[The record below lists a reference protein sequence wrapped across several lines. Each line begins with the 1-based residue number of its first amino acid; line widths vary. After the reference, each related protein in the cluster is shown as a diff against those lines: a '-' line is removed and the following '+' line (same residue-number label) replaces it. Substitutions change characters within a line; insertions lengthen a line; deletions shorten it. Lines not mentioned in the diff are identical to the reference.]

1 MSRVHSGISQLSPGS
16 SLQECCPLIK
26 AGGGFCAAIAC
37 RLRSHS
43 LPASPQLIC
52 TVPTSHLKF
61 LKEAGHGI
69 TKEEIPEEELPED
82 VDEIDHAEMELR
94 RGQILWFRGLN
105 RIQTQVLWGSFFSLS
120 FFLFLSLQGLCLERG
135 DSCCSEDAIASWARL
150 LPPPVP
156 FWVCPGWGTRT
167 AWLSGTARGGG
178 RHRSVLMQSA
188 ASCSLRP
195 C

>member
-1 MSRVHSGISQLSPGS
+1 MV
-16 SLQECCPLIK
+16 K
-26 AGGGFCAAIAC
+26 AGGGLHAARAC
-37 RLRSHS
+37 RLRSCS

-105 RIQTQVLWGSFFSLS
+105 RIQTQVLWGSGYCGALSSLSLSLS
-120 FFLFLSLQGLCLERG
+120 FSPGAVWKEVTAAARRMPSPPGLDFSYHLCLSGSALVGEPG
-135 DSCCSEDAIASWARL
+135 Q
-150 LPPPVP
+150 PG
-156 FWVCPGWGTRT
+156 FWGQLRV
-167 AWLSGTARGGG
+167 GGG
-178 RHRSVLMQSA
+178 TGLF
-188 ASCSLRP
+188 
-195 C
+195 

>member
-1 MSRVHSGISQLSPGS
+1 MV
-16 SLQECCPLIK
+16 E
-26 AGGGFCAAIAC
+26 AGGGLRAAIAC
-37 RLRSHS
+37 RLRSCS

-105 RIQTQVLWGSFFSLS
+105 RIQTQVLWGSGYRGALPSLSLS
-120 FFLFLSLQGLCLERG
+120 FSLFLSRESVWKEELAAARRMPSPPGLDFSHHLCLSGSALVGEPG
-135 DSCCSEDAIASWARL
+135 Q
-150 LPPPVP
+150 PG
-156 FWVCPGWGTRT
+156 FWGQLGV
-167 AWLSGTARGGG
+167 GGG
-178 RHRSVLMQSA
+178 TGLFCCGARCPA
-188 ASCSLRP
+188 A
-195 C
+195 

>member
-1 MSRVHSGISQLSPGS
+1 MG
-16 SLQECCPLIK
+16 K
-26 AGGGFCAAIAC
+26 AGGGLRAAIAC
-37 RLRSHS
+37 RLRSCS

-105 RIQTQVLWGSFFSLS
+105 RIQTQVLWGSGYCGALPSLPLS
-120 FFLFLSLQGLCLERG
+120 LFLFLSLQGLCLERG
-135 DSCCSEDAIASWARL
+135 DGCCSEDAITSWARL

-156 FWVCPGWGTRT
+156 FWVCPG
-167 AWLSGTARGGG
+167 
-178 RHRSVLMQSA
+178 
-188 ASCSLRP
+188 
-195 C
+195 